1 MSHAS
6 LRLFRL
12 FLVAA
17 FAVTSAPAFAA
28 AQRTFVAST
37 GSDANA
43 CSLVAPCRTFGRA
56 ITQTSAGGEVIVLDS
71 GGYGPVTIAQSVSII
86 APPGIYAGIS
96 VAGLNNSG
104 VNVVGAGIA
113 VTLRGLTINST
124 TSNTY
129 TGIWFAN
136 GATLSV
142 ERCAIRGFS
151 IGIFA
156 TADGSKLDVADTTVR
171 EFTLAGINIGA
182 GTFADIRA
190 TLTRVRVESGAG
202 DGIGGQAGATVGVF
216 SSTVAGNAGWGIRFD
231 SSVDGLATRAAVMD
245 TLLEDNAMGG
255 ATVYTNGA
263 GHGAL
268 LSIAHSTIA
277 HSAFYGVRVVAS
289 TSSAAVATITDS
301 VITDHSTGL
310 ALENGAIAHVAGNTI
325 TRNGFG
331 YLIDGSS
338 TINSLKTSYVFGNSV
353 DVSGAVT
360 TQTGQ

>member
-1 MSHAS
+1 MPRAALH
-6 LRLFRL
+6 LFRV
-12 FLVAA
+12 FLVALT
-17 FAVTSAPAFAA
+17 VTSAPAFAT
-28 AQRTFVAST
+28 AQRTFVASN
-37 GSDANA
+37 GIDANA
-43 CSLVAPCRTFGRA
+43 CSLAAPCRSFGRA

-71 GGYGPVTIAQSVSII
+71 AGYGPVTISQSVSIT
-86 APPGIYAGIS
+86 APPGVYAGIS
-96 VAGLNNSG
+96 VAGANNSG
-104 VNVVGAGIA
+104 VYVGGAGIA

-124 TSNTY
+124 TPGTY
-129 TGIWFAN
+129 AGIYFTN

-142 ERCAIRGFS
+142 EHCAIKGFA

-156 TADGSKLDVADTTVR
+156 TGDGSKLDVADTTVR
-171 EFTLAGINIGA
+171 EFTLDGITIGA

-202 DGIGGQAGATVGVF
+202 DGIGGSAGATVGVF
-216 SSTVAGNAGWGIRFD
+216 SSTVAGNAGWGLRFD

-255 ATVYTNGA
+255 AILYTNGA

-277 HSAFYGVRVVAS
+277 HSAFYGVRVIAS

-310 ALENGAIAHVAGNTI
+310 TVESGAIAHVAGNTV